1 MENDQERIKYH
12 RKMIDHHMGY
22 IKDIEDQIDLK
33 IQREIQK
40 EVMKKYS
47 KASLAVVI
55 AIVSLL
61 WVLQMP

>member
-1 MENDQERIKYH
+1 MKNDQERIMYH

-33 IQREIQK
+33 TQRKVQK
-40 EVMKKYS
+40 EIMKKYS
-47 KASLAVVI
+47 KTALAVVI